1 MDRDSKFV
9 WIGRLIEVC
18 NKMIPEMFPEILKNF
33 LICAIIIYVRCILIK
48 SRDAYHADTTYAI
61 VP

>member
-18 NKMIPEMFPEILKNF
+18 NKMNPEMFPEILKNF
-33 LICAIIIYVRCILIK
+33 LICAIVIYVRCIL
-48 SRDAYHADTTYAI
+48 RDAYHVDTTYAI